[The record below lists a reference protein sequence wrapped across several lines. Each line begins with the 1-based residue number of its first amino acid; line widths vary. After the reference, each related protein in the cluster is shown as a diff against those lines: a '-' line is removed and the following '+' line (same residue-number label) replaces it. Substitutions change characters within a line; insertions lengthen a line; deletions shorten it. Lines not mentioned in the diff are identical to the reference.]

1 MFDQKTF
8 PFPADVYT
16 KRSKS
21 KHIKNILQEFE
32 DARNPPFLHL
42 PIEQWPISRTLAIP
56 KTCTA
61 TSLDLE
67 SKNEV
72 SREAAVSAL
81 QDAKQPALETVL
93 FTKQTTA
100 AHTVAEPEFSRRL
113 VASRFYSVENCA
125 PTRVMGVIFY
135 YCDKLLHLSKK
146 STAERRKKNE
156 ELRQVCSALRRPHC
170 KYLFGPCRSTCTH
183 NHIAQNGI
191 YHRAQTLWR
200 DKKQSSHMNDDDGSD
215 NQMMMV
221 SDDDDRVTGSTQSL
235 SQLPRVGYK
244 KLTEFLVNRQTIT
257 AARGPESCYH
267 RVRELY
273 GQLADNFL
281 SSIYSIKS
289 TENLSA
295 LELYNYPVN
304 KKCTMIT
311 GLGREQ
317 KALFQGLKKIFGI
330 PSPEDPG

>member
-1 MFDQKTF
+1 MDRLHRCALDGAQSTNEAQTTLYSNHTSASTGFETGTYNIHLDMALTPLSLKKPSLPFLELSAIACASAQLPGLLERLDNLGFTVPPQNTMLFTDSLVAAVWLRSQEEFSRRVDHRVTRTVLDLGDAGLSPWNNIFMFDQKTF
-8 PFPADVYT
+8 PFPADTYT

-21 KHIKNILQEFE
+21 KHVKTILQEFE

-72 SREAAVSAL
+72 SLEAAVSAL

-93 FTKQTTA
+93 LTKQTSA

-146 STAERRKKNE
+146 
-156 ELRQVCSALRRPHC
+156 
-170 KYLFGPCRSTCTH
+170 
-183 NHIAQNGI
+183 
-191 YHRAQTLWR
+191 
-200 DKKQSSHMNDDDGSD
+200 
-215 NQMMMV
+215 
-221 SDDDDRVTGSTQSL
+221 
-235 SQLPRVGYK
+235 
-244 KLTEFLVNRQTIT
+244 
-257 AARGPESCYH
+257 
-267 RVRELY
+267 
-273 GQLADNFL
+273 
-281 SSIYSIKS
+281 IYSRK
-289 TENLSA
+289 TQE
-295 LELYNYPVN
+295 
-304 KKCTMIT
+304 K
-311 GLGREQ
+311 
-317 KALFQGLKKIFGI
+317 
-330 PSPEDPG
+330 